1 MLCGEDGSIGMFH
14 LGLKLM
20 VDISDFLK
28 EEIKGPAQFNCNGK
42 KNGCRFE
49 EPAMNELIGSVFGDP
64 SIFLDCES
72 SECLYYT
79 EVPGYKVP
87 PPPTISNL
95 SVRRN
100 QISQG

>member
-1 MLCGEDGSIGMFH
+1 MLCGEDGSIGIFYSRSR
-14 LGLKLM
+14 LI

-49 EPAMNELIGSVFGDP
+49 EPAMNELIGSVFGDQ
-64 SIFLDCES
+64 SIFLDCDS

-79 EVPGYKVP
+79 EVPGYKVHSS
-87 PPPTISNL
+87 PTISNC
-95 SVRRN
+95 SVQKN
-100 QISQG
+100 QIVQG